1 MAYMALYRQWRP
13 QDFDN
18 LIGQEHINTTL
29 KNAIT
34 AGKVAHA
41 YLFSGPR
48 GTGKTSTAKILAKAL
63 NCEHGPT
70 PHPCNACPVCERITA
85 GTSMDVFEIDAA
97 SNRGIDEIREL
108 REAVKFAPV
117 EGRTKV
123 YIIDEVHMLTN
134 EAFNALL
141 KTLEEPPGHVVF
153 ILATT
158 EPHRIPAT
166 IHSRCQR
173 YDFRRIGTRD
183 IETRLKEVAVKSGI
197 AATDAALSL
206 IAAHAEGGMRDALSI
221 LDQCASLEAAE
232 ITDNDVRELLGLIG
246 HEWVWQLAQS
256 LIQRDGAACLTALD
270 ELIAMG
276 RDGRQVLL
284 ELIQHMRS
292 IMLHKAA
299 PNLDRFEQQ
308 VGGDILASQGR
319 CLSHQE
325 IVEIMRLLHEG
336 ANDARWAPEP
346 RISVETAL
354 LSICSRH
361 NVTDLA
367 GLAERISQLERRLEA
382 SAAQADKVPGRPIP
396 SAPASAAVPATAAF
410 SGAPAVTAV
419 PAAAQPV
426 AARTVPP
433 KPESVG
439 PATQVTDPGDV
450 SALWE
455 AVLKQ
460 LIADGKRTVHACVVQ
475 GQLDSI
481 NGQTATVRF
490 TSQFTKDRT
499 EKEDFRHLIEKLLS
513 QAAGRELKLQCVL
526 AGTGAPSKQTKAA
539 AGRSEPAGA
548 PEPPEAKHP
557 VLKQALDMFGGKI
570 VDPE

>member
-29 KNAIT
+29 KNSIA

-141 KTLEEPPGHVVF
+141 KTLEEPPGHVMF

-183 IETRLKEVAVKSGI
+183 IEARLKEVAAKSGI
-197 AATDAALSL
+197 AATDAALGL

-256 LIQRDGAACLTALD
+256 LIERDGAACLTALD

-308 VGGDILASQGR
+308 GGRDILASQGR

-361 NVTDLA
+361 SATDLA

-382 SAAQADKVPGRPIP
+382 SAAQADKVPRRPIP
-396 SAPASAAVPATAAF
+396 SAPASAAVSATAAS

-419 PAAAQPV
+419 PLAAEPV

-481 NGQTATVRF
+481 NGHTATVRF

-548 PEPPEAKHP
+548 PEPPEAEHP

>member
-63 NCEHGPT
+63 NCEQGPT

-123 YIIDEVHMLTN
+123 YIVDEVHMLTN

-183 IETRLKEVAVKSGI
+183 IETRLKEVAAKSGI
-197 AATDAALSL
+197 AATDAALGL

-221 LDQCASLEAAE
+221 LDQCASLDTAE
-232 ITDNDVRELLGLIG
+232 VTDTDVRELLGLIG
-246 HEWVWQLAQS
+246 HEWVWQLSQS
-256 LIQRDGAACLTALD
+256 LIERNGAACLTALD

-292 IMLHKAA
+292 IMLYKAA
-299 PNLDRFEQQ
+299 PNLDRFEPY
-308 VGGDILASQGR
+308 GSGDILASQGT

-361 NVTDLA
+361 SATNLA
-367 GLAERISQLERRLEA
+367 GLAERINQLERRLEA
-382 SAAQADKVPGRPIP
+382 SATQADKAPRRPIP
-396 SAPASAAVPATAAF
+396 SAPASAALPATAA
-410 SGAPAVTAV
+410 SPGAPAVTTV
-419 PAAAQPV
+419 PAAAEPV
-426 AARTVPP
+426 AARTVPK
-433 KPESVG
+433 KPDSAT
-439 PATQVTDPGDV
+439 PAIQGTDPGDV

-490 TSQFTKDRT
+490 ASQFTKDRT
-499 EKEDFRHLIEKLLS
+499 EKEDFRSLIEKLLS
-513 QAAGRELKLQCVL
+513 QAVGRDLKLHCVL
-526 AGTGAPSKQTKAA
+526 AGAGAQAREPKAA
-539 AGRSEPAGA
+539 AERSEPAGA
-548 PEPPEAKHP
+548 PEPPEAAHP
-557 VLKQALDMFGGKI
+557 ALKQALDMFGGKI